1 MATTR
6 AWLDPKP
13 HSVEGHTKQ
22 CILTFDGTII
32 WGPTSCHDNTTE
44 LRDALHKADSRFNII
59 LMEKPHSV
67 EGHTAYISV
76 SAGGTVYLDKLNT
89 HDNMAGLCEA
99 VHNAQQQQRDQ
110 PHATHPSYLRKR
122 GIKFRVVDLLGSG
135 GLGRLIRHTALSV
148 DWIDSRI
155 GGTKRSA
162 PPRSASLPRHRQLIV
177 VPRYPWYMPT
187 HYIATSCPGSSFLA
201 LDKGAFSIS

>member
-99 VHNAQQQQRDQ
+99 VHNAQQQQ
-110 PHATHPSYLRKR
+110 
-122 GIKFRVVDLLGSG
+122 
-135 GLGRLIRHTALSV
+135 
-148 DWIDSRI
+148 
-155 GGTKRSA
+155 
-162 PPRSASLPRHRQLIV
+162 
-177 VPRYPWYMPT
+177 
-187 HYIATSCPGSSFLA
+187 
-201 LDKGAFSIS
+201 